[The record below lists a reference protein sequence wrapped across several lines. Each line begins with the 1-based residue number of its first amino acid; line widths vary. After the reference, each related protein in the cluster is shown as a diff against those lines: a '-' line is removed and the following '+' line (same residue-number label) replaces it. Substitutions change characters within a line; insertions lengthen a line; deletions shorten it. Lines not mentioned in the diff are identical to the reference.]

1 MVGSKVGHNNNGEE
15 GSLAL
20 SLYRG
25 GGGGGLNPT
34 YIHEGGGEMRKDV
47 VLGQSLTLPPLRGCT
62 EGWRSQDGCR
72 ARGRLLVLVA

>member
-25 GGGGGLNPT
+25 VKK
-34 YIHEGGGEMRKDV
+34 YIH
-47 VLGQSLTLPPLRGCT
+47 P
-62 EGWRSQDGCR
+62 
-72 ARGRLLVLVA
+72 